1 MGISRRQFLTIA
13 ASAAGG
19 AAFVSIMEN
28 LRPLTAAEASQLTS
42 VRDASVKK
50 WIWVIDLEKCNGC
63 AKCTEACTVEM
74 RVPPAWGE
82 PQYEG
87 YQPWIQVFSTV
98 GTDQRAFF
106 MPVPCQN
113 CQNAPCVK
121 VCPVGANYYSEDGIV
136 LVDQIRCVGTR
147 ICIGAC
153 PYQRRFF
160 NWFDPP
166 VSEEETSLPYSPD
179 YNIPHRRGV
188 VEKCIWCRHRIV
200 DGKVPACVEGCAK
213 AGMKVLWF
221 GDAAQDAVSDGEE
234 VVRLSQMIKDRGAYR
249 LKEDLGTDPR
259 VLYLPPQGGS
269 A

>member
-1 MGISRRQFLTIA
+1 MELTRRKFLTIT

-19 AAFVSIMEN
+19 AAFLSIAEN
-28 LRPLTAAEASQLTS
+28 LRPLTAAETAHLTTTQNLGA
-42 VRDASVKK
+42 RK

-63 AKCTEACTVEM
+63 MKCTEACTVEM
-74 RVPPAWGE
+74 RVPPAWSE

-87 YQPWIQVFSTV
+87 YQAWIQVF
-98 GTDQRAFF
+98 GTAGSDQQAVFL
-106 MPVPCQN
+106 PVPCQN

-136 LVDQIRCVGTR
+136 LVDQLRCVGTR
-147 ICIGAC
+147 ICMGAC

-166 VSEEETSLPYSPD
+166 VSEEEKNIPYSPD

-200 DGKVPACVEGCAK
+200 DGKVPACVEGCAR

-221 GDAAQDAVSDGEE
+221 GDAAQDAVSDGQE
-234 VVRLSQMIKDRGAYR
+234 VVRLSEMIKNRGAYR
-249 LKEDLGTDPR
+249 LKEDLGTDPQ
-259 VLYLPPQGGS
+259 VLYLPPQGS
-269 A
+269 ST